1 MRLLDPSD
9 WIPHILRACRRAGSC
24 RWILDGAGRLV
35 LGLVIATCLLLASQG
50 ARADEGI
57 PAITI
62 PDEDV
67 TLSFIHPGRIA
78 TVFVKEGDR
87 VEAGQILVQQ
97 DDAAEQAQLSLIK
110 AQSEDKTPIKAQD
123 ASLAQKRVYL
133 ERLQWAAKRGSATEL
148 EVEDAKLAVEIA
160 RYSLKTARFEQ
171 EQHERKYSE
180 AKIRVESMSLR
191 SPIAGRVEKVD
202 VKVGESV
209 DGLAAVVRIV
219 RTDPLWVDVHVPLE
233 KARSLKVG
241 QSANVLFQGG
251 GQEVAEGRIV
261 FVSSVADA
269 ASSTQRVRIE
279 VQNEANRP
287 AGEHVSVVFS
297 GS

>member
-1 MRLLDPSD
+1 MKAMR
-9 WIPHILRACRRAGSC
+9 
-24 RWILDGAGRLV
+24 RLV
-35 LGLVIATCLLLASQG
+35 HGFVLCTLLLSASQTVW
-50 ARADEGI
+50 ADEGI

-67 TLSFIHPGRIA
+67 ALSFIHPGRIA
-78 TVFVKEGDR
+78 KVFVKEGDL

-110 AQSEDKTPIKAQD
+110 AQSEDRTPMKAQD
-123 ASLAQKRVYL
+123 ASLAQKKVYL

-160 RYSLKTARFEQ
+160 RFSLKTARFEH
-171 EQHERKYSE
+171 EQHKRKYRE
-180 AKIRVESMSLR
+180 ASIRVDNMSLK

-202 VKVGESV
+202 MKVGESI
-209 DGLAAVVRIV
+209 DGLAEMVRIV

-233 KARSLKVG
+233 KASTLKLN
-241 QSANVLFQGG
+241 QSANVFFQGSE
-251 GQEVAEGRIV
+251 QEVAEGKIV

-269 ASSTQRVRIE
+269 ASSTQRVRIK
-279 VQNEANRP
+279 VPNKTNRP
-287 AGEHVSVVFS
+287 AGEHVTVVFL

>member
-1 MRLLDPSD
+1 MRSHYPFYRR
-9 WIPHILRACRRAGSC
+9 PRILRACRWPRFSPLRIKAAGF
-24 RWILDGAGRLV
+24 LGRSVVLCTLLV
-35 LGLVIATCLLLASQG
+35 LASQAAG
-50 ARADEGI
+50 SDQGI

-67 TLSFIHPGRIA
+67 ALSFVQPGRIA
-78 TVFVKEGDR
+78 NVFVKEGDE

-123 ASLAQKRVYL
+123 ASLAQKKVYL

-160 RYSLKTARFEQ
+160 RFSLKTAKFEH
-171 EQHERKYSE
+171 EQHRRKYRE
-180 AKIRVESMSLR
+180 AKIRVDNMSLR
-191 SPIAGRVEKVD
+191 SPIPGRVEKVD

-209 DGLAAVVRIV
+209 DGLAEVVRIV

-233 KARSLKVG
+233 NARALTVG
-241 QSANVLFQGG
+241 QSANVFFQGG
-251 GQEVAEGRIV
+251 DQEVAEGTIV

-269 ASSTQRVRIE
+269 ASGTQRVRIE
-279 VQNEANRP
+279 VPNKANRP